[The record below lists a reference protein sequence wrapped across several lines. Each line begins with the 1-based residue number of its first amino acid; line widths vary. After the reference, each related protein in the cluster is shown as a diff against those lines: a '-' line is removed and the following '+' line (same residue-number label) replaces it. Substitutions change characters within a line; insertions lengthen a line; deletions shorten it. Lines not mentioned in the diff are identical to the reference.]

1 MRIVNLMLSNRF
13 GGIGQ
18 AYIDYNACLLREGHE
33 VLAICHRH
41 GGWLELT
48 ERQQTDHKLSIL
60 SVTQK
65 GGVKGLPSAWRI
77 RRACRRFAP
86 DVIVIHN
93 YLGFNLLATR
103 GIAPR
108 VAVTHM
114 YKCRHFDRV
123 EGVIALTDEL
133 RTMCRQAGVET
144 PVHIVP
150 NMIDGPFTTPPTGWR
165 DDRRPVIGGLGR
177 LDTHK
182 GFEVLIDACRQL
194 RERSIAFHCLVG
206 GSGFLEKE
214 LRSQVRELELDDQV
228 EFVGFVDDKA
238 AFFDRLDL
246 FVAPSVSE
254 TFGITL
260 LEAMKYGTPV
270 VATDTGGHG
279 DILSNGHNGILVPT
293 SDATALANA
302 IARQLA
308 DPAGACRLATS
319 ASQTLRDRYTM
330 DAVGP
335 QLNVALEDIAHR
347 P

>member
-18 AYIDYNACLLREGHE
+18 AFVDYNACLLRGGHE

-41 GGWLELT
+41 GGWHELA
-48 ERQQTDHKLSIL
+48 ERQRSAGELSIVAV
-60 SVTQK
+60 SQK
-65 GGVKGLPSAWRI
+65 GGIKGLPSAWRI

-93 YLGFNLLATR
+93 YLHFNLLATR

-108 VAVTHM
+108 AAVTHM

-123 EGVIALTDEL
+123 DGVIALTEEL
-133 RTMCRQAGVET
+133 RGLCRQHGVDT

-150 NMIDGPFTTPPTGWR
+150 NMIDGPFAAPVRGWR
-165 DDRRPVIGGLGR
+165 DPSLPIIGGLGR

-182 GFEVLIDACRQL
+182 GFELLIDACRLL
-194 RERSIAFHCLVG
+194 RERSVAFRCLIG
-206 GSGFLEKE
+206 GSGFLEQQLK
-214 LRSQVRELELDDQV
+214 SQVSTLGLDDHV
-228 EFVGFVDDKA
+228 EFVGFVVDKA

-260 LEAMKYGTPV
+260 LEAMKYGKPV
-270 VATDTGGHG
+270 VATETGGHG
-279 DILSNGHNGILVPT
+279 EILSHGHDGVLVPT
-293 SDATALANA
+293 RDASALADA
-302 IARQLA
+302 VAQQLA
-308 DPAGACRLATS
+308 DPGSAFRQATT

-335 QLNVALEDIAHR
+335 RLTAALDDIAR
-347 P
+347 RA

>member
-18 AYIDYNACLLREGHE
+18 AYIDYNACLLRGGHE

-48 ERQQTDHKLSIL
+48 ERQQAVGKLSIL

-65 GGVKGLPSAWRI
+65 GGIKGLPSAWRI
-77 RRACRRFAP
+77 RRACRQFVP

-93 YLGFNLLATR
+93 YLHFNLLATR
-103 GIAPR
+103 RIAPR

-123 EGVIALTDEL
+123 DGVIALTGEL
-133 RTMCRQAGVET
+133 RAMCRQAGVET

-150 NMIDGPFTTPPTGWR
+150 NMIDGPFAASPVGWR
-165 DDRRPVIGGLGR
+165 DDTLPVIGGLGR

-182 GFEVLIDACRQL
+182 GFEVLIDACRML
-194 RERSIAFHCLVG
+194 RERSIAFRCLIG
-206 GSGFLEKE
+206 GSGFLEE
-214 LRSQVRELELDDQV
+214 QLRAQASALALDDCV

-238 AFFDRLDL
+238 KFFDRLDL
-246 FVAPSVSE
+246 FIAPSVSE

-260 LEAMKYGTPV
+260 LEAMKFGKPV
-270 VATDTGGHG
+270 IATDTGGHG
-279 DILSNGHNGILVPT
+279 EILSDGHNGVLVPT
-293 SDATALANA
+293 RDATALADA

-308 DPAGACRLATS
+308 DPASTCRLAAM

-335 QLNVALEDIAHR
+335 RLIAALDDIASR
-347 P
+347 S